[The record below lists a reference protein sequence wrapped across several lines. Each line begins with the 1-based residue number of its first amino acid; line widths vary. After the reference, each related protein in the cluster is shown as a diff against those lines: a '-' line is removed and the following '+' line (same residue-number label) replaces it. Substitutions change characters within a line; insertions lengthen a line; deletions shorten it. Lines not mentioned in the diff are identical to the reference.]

1 MLAFRTPNLGAGPYG
16 KWREMMVSW
25 AGGFCWFETR
35 FPVWLPHVFH
45 GSCGDSSLSQ
55 VDDLWFPD
63 MGKYWK
69 RFREDLI
76 AGLAGFWGLFQ
87 RILVLAQSCLTMSL
101 CRSPKTP
108 LAQHAAHLRGTS
120 QAEAAMPFPMFT
132 VPVEDTLQ
140 MSAVEPHEH
149 LMAQGLLV
157 KFETNLGKAV
167 FVSHQWAEKDHPD
180 PAFERFKV
188 FQDVIRNIL
197 FDGLNHIPLDHITEA
212 VVPGAK
218 PLSTQKFRSHKLF
231 IWYDYFSCP
240 QLEESNSPESNL
252 ANAIASIHAYVT
264 KCSFFF
270 ALCPYSEDP
279 VTFGVLGPSSWGSRG
294 WCRLERTMREL
305 SEGSWILIKSAKRLE
320 LVVGSRAIN
329 GPVGEG
335 DFAVASDKV
344 KLGPVLEAT
353 LKGKMKSSLCRN
365 DFVSYRIV
373 RNLQNVYLRG
383 LQGQLELDV
392 VPGFIFSADNPASL
406 VSHFL
411 YQNGFWS
418 IHEVDSAGFMP
429 LHYAVLS
436 GDVQLIK
443 AMLRQRADPTRIT
456 RKGQPL
462 LGLPPWVSTLGLGL
476 MCGHNDVAK
485 LLLEARAKAYQR
497 NVVVSALHLAAYAN
511 NVEGIRLL
519 LASGC
524 DPESPNI
531 FGIPAAMT
539 ACDANSLAALEEL
552 LKGGASISRLLN
564 ASAQSSLGGSAKVTR
579 RLIELRANI
588 DEQWQVQWRT
598 LTGLIVAVQSL
609 SYQLGKD
616 TASTQQFYHAHGSTP
631 LMQALLIGNYEI
643 AMLLLREGARLD
655 LRNARKFAAADLS
668 GGAPET
674 LNEILQGDSVF
685 CRV

>member
-1 MLAFRTPNLGAGPYG
+1 M
-16 KWREMMVSW
+16 
-25 AGGFCWFETR
+25 
-35 FPVWLPHVFH
+35 
-45 GSCGDSSLSQ
+45 
-55 VDDLWFPD
+55 
-63 MGKYWK
+63 
-69 RFREDLI
+69 
-76 AGLAGFWGLFQ
+76 
-87 RILVLAQSCLTMSL
+87 AQSYLPMPL

-120 QAEAAMPFPMFT
+120 QAEVAMPFPMFT
-132 VPVEDTLQ
+132 VAVEDTLQ

-180 PAFERFKV
+180 PTFERFKV
-188 FQDVIRNIL
+188 FQDVIRSIL
-197 FDGLNHIPLDHITEA
+197 FDGLRHIPLDQITEA

-218 PLSTQKFRSHKLF
+218 PLSTQEFRCHKLF

-240 QLEESNSPESNL
+240 QLEESNSPKSNL

-279 VTFGVLGPSSWGSRG
+279 VTSRVLGPSSWGSRG

-320 LVVGSRAIN
+320 LVVGSRAIH

-335 DFAVASDKV
+335 DFAVASDRV
-344 KLGPVLEAT
+344 KLGPVLETA
-353 LKGKMKSSLCRN
+353 LKGKMKRALCRN
-365 DFVSYRIV
+365 DFVTYRIV

-383 LQGQLELDV
+383 LPGELELDV
-392 VPGFIFSADNPASL
+392 VPGFIPTADNPASL

-411 YQNGFWS
+411 CQNGFWS

-462 LGLPPWVSTLGLGL
+462 LGLPPWVSPLGLGL

-485 LLLEARAKAYQR
+485 LLLEARAKVQER
-497 NVVVSALHLAAYAN
+497 NVVASALHSAAYGN

-519 LASGC
+519 LAFGC
-524 DPESPNI
+524 DPDSPNI
-531 FGIPAAMT
+531 FGMSPAMT
-539 ACDANSLAALEEL
+539 ACDVGSLAALEDL
-552 LKGGASISRLLN
+552 LNRGASLSRLLIVN
-564 ASAQSSLGGSAKVTR
+564 AQSSLGGAAQVTR

-598 LTGLIVAVQSL
+598 LWGLIVAAQSL

-616 TASTQQFYHAHGSTP
+616 TASTRWFYHFHGSTP
-631 LMQALLIGNYEI
+631 LMQALLMGNYEI
-643 AMLLLREGARLD
+643 AMVLLREGARLD

-685 CRV
+685 CRM